1 MRCLNENRKSEN
13 KCLQNIRQDFS
24 FYIFCFL
31 DPSHS
36 VNLVVSANTRP
47 SKEEPSYKMVEDSSK
62 SVDEKKDHD
71 AGIINNLKNG
81 S

>member
-1 MRCLNENRKSEN
+1 MRYLNQNRKS
-13 KCLQNIRQDFS
+13 KKNISKIERQDFS

-31 DPSHS
+31 DPSYS

-47 SKEEPSYKMVEDSSK
+47 SKERPSFKMVEDSSK
-62 SVDEKKDHD
+62 SVDEKRDQD
-71 AGIINNLKNG
+71 AGIMNNLING